1 MVKVH
6 CDGPNCKTETTPE
19 DARQQWWVLT
29 REMEAVASGQRE
41 FCCTGCA
48 IAWLQARE
56 NTQRLRGRAR
66 HWGATQVE

>member
-56 NTQRLRGRAR
+56 KTLSG
-66 HWGATQVE
+66 